1 MDLDPHPAAEPTPPP
16 FDSPPLD
23 PLDSLEHL
31 APPTPPEQPTENSS
45 LVTRHSSL
53 PPPLPPGLYLVGTP
67 IGNLED
73 ITLRALRVLRTAT
86 CILAEDTRHTRPLL
100 DRYSIHTPLLSCHK
114 WNERAREAEILSR
127 IQSGQ
132 SLALVTDAGMPGI
145 SDPGARTAA
154 AVREA
159 GLPVTV
165 IPGPSAVTSA
175 IALCGHAGT
184 PGFRFEGFL
193 DHKTA
198 TRRRR
203 LRELAAEPVPVVFYE
218 STHRILKLL
227 DEVEEE
233 LGPDRRL
240 FIARELT
247 KKFEETLLAPPPAL
261 RTHYKTHS
269 LKGEFVV
276 ILLPA

>member
-1 MDLDPHPAAEPTPPP
+1 MEAPSHPAAEPTPPP
-16 FDSPPLD
+16 FVSPSKPLGS
-23 PLDSLEHL
+23 LDSLDNL
-31 APPTPPEQPTENSS
+31 GS
-45 LVTRHSSL
+45 LDH
-53 PPPLPPGLYLVGTP
+53 PAPLPPGLYLVGTP

-100 DRYSIHTPLLSCHK
+100 DRYAIHTPLLSLHK
-114 WNERAREAEILSR
+114 WNERARESEILNR

-154 AVREA
+154 AVRDA

-175 IALCGHAGT
+175 IALCGCSST
-184 PGFRFEGFL
+184 PSFRFEGFL

-203 LRELAAEPVPVVFYE
+203 LRELADEPCPIVFYE

>member
-1 MDLDPHPAAEPTPPP
+1 MQPP
-16 FDSPPLD
+16 
-23 PLDSLEHL
+23 
-31 APPTPPEQPTENSS
+31 PPTPPSQEQSTANPS

-53 PPPLPPGLYLVGTP
+53 PPLPPGLYLVGTP

-73 ITLRALRVLRTAT
+73 ITLRALRVLRTCT

-100 DRYSIHTPLLSCHK
+100 DRYNIRTPLLSCHK
-114 WNERAREAEILSR
+114 WNERARESEILAR

-145 SDPGARTAA
+145 SDPGSRTAA

-165 IPGPSAVTSA
+165 IPGPSALTAAV
-175 IALCGHAGT
+175 ALCGHSST
-184 PGFRFEGFL
+184 PSFHFEGFL

-203 LRELAAEPVPVVFYE
+203 LRELADTPIPVVFYE

-227 DEVEEE
+227 DEVEQE
-233 LGPDRRL
+233 LGPTRTL

-247 KKFEETLLAPPPAL
+247 KKFEETLLGPPSTL
-261 RTHYKTHS
+261 RAHYRTHS